1 MHWAPIPIAEFDIPP
16 LPSGCELENEEV
28 FRLLCR
34 APRRGFWLTAVA
46 IPLLLAIGIVAI
58 GIGLPLVGVSCFVF
72 ALAASVGN
80 LLIRHKLNAAL
91 WVSREPAAIYWAAPS
106 RWGRTTKYVLTLHTL
121 APVHLDA
128 ILTHD
133 ELIGFVYWLRKQNP
147 DVLIGSYSPNDSD
160 GRLSGNDPWSQ
171 KSSSRPS
178 ANLIHNP

>member
-16 LPSGCELENEEV
+16 LPSGCELENGEV

-46 IPLLLAIGIVAI
+46 IPMLLAIGIVGV
-58 GIGLPLVGVSCFVF
+58 GIGLPLVGVSCFV
-72 ALAASVGN
+72 LAVGASVGN

-106 RWGRTTKYVLTLHTL
+106 RWGRTAKYVLTLYTL

-160 GRLSGNDPWSQ
+160 GRLSGDDPWS
-171 KSSSRPS
+171 KERSSRPS
-178 ANLIHNP
+178 ASLIHNP